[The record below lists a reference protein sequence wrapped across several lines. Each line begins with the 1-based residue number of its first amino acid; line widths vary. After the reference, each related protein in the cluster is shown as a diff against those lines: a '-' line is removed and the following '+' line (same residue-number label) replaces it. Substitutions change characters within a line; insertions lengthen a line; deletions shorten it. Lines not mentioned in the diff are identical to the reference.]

1 MKGIKV
7 AIIIF
12 STLCVLT
19 ALFSIVGFVIYFYY
33 GAMDMSADVSGGGP
47 VGLPYMFAM
56 LIGGTVGICAAI
68 LTGVNAVVVL
78 ILLLIRRRK
87 IK

>member
-7 AIIIF
+7 AVIIF
-12 STLCVLT
+12 SVLGVLT
-19 ALFSIVGFVIYFYY
+19 ALISIFGFAVYFNY
-33 GAMDMSADVSGGGP
+33 GALDMSADASGGGP
-47 VGLPYMFAM
+47 VGLSYLFAM
-56 LIGGTVGICAAI
+56 LAGGAVGVYATI
-68 LTGVNAVVVL
+68 LTCVNAVVVL

>member
-12 STLCVLT
+12 SALCVLT
-19 ALFSIVGFVIYFYY
+19 ALFSIAGFAMYFYY
-33 GAMDMSADVSGGGP
+33 GAMDMSADASGGGP

-56 LIGGTVGICAAI
+56 LTGGAVGIYAAI
-68 LTGVNAVVVL
+68 LAGVNAVVVL
-78 ILLLIRRRK
+78 ILLLIRRKK